1 MAISGTGPA
10 FPSATNLYIPNWV
23 NSGRVTIGFSRN
35 PKMFP
40 YNRYISYA
48 NVVKNKGY
56 YLQFTQQ
63 AQARIVTASGG
74 KNAFLWA
81 YGQDR
86 PVPANPEGFN
96 YQSYTL
102 TRYDYPYGHDRDTI
116 SQADFDLMQVDRNT
130 HAQLAATNR
139 AYRIITALTTTSNW
153 ASSAYIGGNDMSID
167 HFGAATAAAGGL
179 FDAGTS
185 TNPYFMKGVDYALD
199 KISLDTNGSLTS
211 QPGKMC
217 LVMNP
222 TTARK
227 IAASAEMKDFL
238 KGSPYALPS
247 ITGSIFEQ
255 KNYGLPPTFQECEVV
270 VDNSVYV
277 TSNVGATV
285 TRSYIFPDSDVLLM
299 YRPDTLDGVY
309 GEKPFSTLSLFY
321 RANPGAGG
329 GAGGPSNDRNID
341 STGVDLVVT
350 EFEDLRNDRWEGHV
364 TEETS
369 EILTAPQTG
378 WLFTSCVT

>member
-1 MAISGTGPA
+1 MAISGTGPGFA
-10 FPSATNLYIPNWV
+10 SATNLYIPNWV

-48 NVVKNKGY
+48 AVQKNKGF
-56 YLQFTQQ
+56 YLQWTQQ
-63 AQARIVTASGG
+63 AQARILTSGG
-74 KNAFLWA
+74 NNAFLWA

-86 PVPANPEGFN
+86 PVPANPEAFN

-102 TRYDYPYGHDRDTI
+102 TRYDYAYGSDHDTL
-116 SQADFDLMQVDRNT
+116 SQADFDYQQVLRNT

-139 AYRIITALTTTSNW
+139 ANRIITALTTTANW
-153 ASSAYIGGNDMSID
+153 ASAAYIGGNDMSLD
-167 HFGAATAAAGGL
+167 HYSTATAAGGGL

-185 TNPYFMKGVDYALD
+185 TAPYFMKGVDYALD
-199 KISLDTNGSLTS
+199 KISLDTNGALTS

-227 IAASAEMKDFL
+227 IAASQEMKDFL

-270 VDNSVYV
+270 VDNSVKV
-277 TSNVGATV
+277 TSNVGASSV
-285 TRSYIFPDSDVLLM
+285 SRSYIFPDGDVLLM

-321 RANPGAGG
+321 RANPGSGG
-329 GAGGPSNDRNID
+329 SAAANEGRNID

-364 TEETS
+364 TEETT

-378 WLFTSCVT
+378 WLFTSCVS